1 MTATPS
7 IDPALTR
14 TLDPG
19 EFLHDQLAQA
29 SLDLMREL
37 LATFVNALLGAD
49 TDAVCGAAYYNRTP
63 ERVNSRNGKVLE
75 NAGLISRGRVR
86 QTRPCRLEA
95 AALQEAVSWIEAARQ
110 VWADRLDRLDAHLQQ
125 AQRR

>member
-1 MTATPS
+1 MTATPG

-37 LATFVNALLGAD
+37 LATFGEHHGQSPVPVLRVALVSGEMLMIDLRELGQ
-49 TDAVCGAAYYNRTP
+49 P
-63 ERVNSRNGKVLE
+63 SQVLDCQ
-75 NAGLISRGRVR
+75 GR
-86 QTRPCRLEA
+86 
-95 AALQEAVSWIEAARQ
+95 
-110 VWADRLDRLDAHLQQ
+110 
-125 AQRR
+125 